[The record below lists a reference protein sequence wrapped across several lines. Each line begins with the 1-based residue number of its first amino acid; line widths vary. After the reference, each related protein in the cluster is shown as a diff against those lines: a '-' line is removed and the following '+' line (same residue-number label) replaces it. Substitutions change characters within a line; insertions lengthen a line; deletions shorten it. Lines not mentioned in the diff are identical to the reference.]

1 MKYLFRF
8 LLAIGLG
15 FLLAGTVLAADPP
28 PANGVE
34 ISMSVSL
41 PLPDYDTIF
50 HDNGDENDP
59 ESLTIRQ
66 LEWLDRAWAC
76 RDKDC
81 REDCH
86 LVLLEDGILLAD
98 EQARGSLEF
107 SWRFPAGDWRRILC
121 CQESDY
127 IHPDR
132 AGSHLDPRSGAS
144 TLQVRLFTVATESER
159 CACQVT
165 MLLDEAGDLIWMN
178 TSVRG
183 TSEAQG
189 AALRLELLHTENDEA
204 GPLSWTADDPNASE
218 TETQKADTRISEA
231 LFEKEQTWTY
241 QSSDGR
247 PLWQAILHGSFVD
260 GHCIDASGK
269 VIIFDEAWECS
280 DALFYPDED
289 KAVARITLKRR
300 VIGIV
305 VAERSFR
312 LILDSGD

>member
-1 MKYLFRF
+1 M
-8 LLAIGLG
+8 
-15 FLLAGTVLAADPP
+15 AGTVLAADPP

-66 LEWLDRAWAC
+66 LEWLDRAWVC
-76 RDKDC
+76 RDKDFQ
-81 REDCH
+81 EDYH
-86 LVLLEDGILLAD
+86 LVLLEDSILLAD
-98 EQARGSLEF
+98 EQAKGSLEF
-107 SWRFPAGDWRRILC
+107 SWRFPTNDWQQILYY
-121 CQESDY
+121 QESDG
-127 IHPDR
+127 IRPDC
-132 AGSHLDPRSGAS
+132 AESHLDPRSGAS
-144 TLQVRLFTVATESER
+144 TLQVRLFTVATESEH
-159 CACQVT
+159 CSCQVT

-189 AALRLELLHTENDEA
+189 AALRLELLHTEKDEA
-204 GPLSWTADDPNASE
+204 GYLSWTADDPNVYE
-218 TETQKADTRISEA
+218 TETQKADTCISEA

-241 QSSDGR
+241 QSSDER

>member
-28 PANGVE
+28 ANGVE

-50 HDNGDENDP
+50 HNNGDENDP
-59 ESLTIRQ
+59 ESLMIRQ
-66 LEWLDRAWAC
+66 LEWLERAWAC
-76 RDKDC
+76 RDKDFQ
-81 REDCH
+81 EDYH
-86 LVLLEDGILLAD
+86 LVLLEDSILLAD
-98 EQARGSLEF
+98 EQAHGSLEF
-107 SWRFPAGDWRRILC
+107 SWRFPTNDWQQILYY
-121 CQESDY
+121 QESDG
-127 IHPDR
+127 IRPDR
-132 AGSHLDPRSGAS
+132 AESHLDPRSGAS
-144 TLQVRLFTVATESER
+144 TLQVRLFTVATETER

-204 GPLSWTADDPNASE
+204 GSLSWMANDPKVSE
-218 TETQKADTRISEA
+218 TETQRADTCISEA

-241 QSSDGR
+241 QSSDER
-247 PLWQAILHGSFVD
+247 PLWQAVLHGSFVD

-280 DALFYPDED
+280 DALFCPDED
-289 KAVARITLKRR
+289 TAVALITLKRR

>member
-1 MKYLFRF
+1 MKYLLQF

-15 FLLAGTVLAADPP
+15 FLLAGTVLAADP

-76 RDKDC
+76 RDKDFQ
-81 REDCH
+81 ENYH
-86 LVLLEDGILLAD
+86 LVLLEDSILLAD
-98 EQARGSLEF
+98 EQAQGSLEF
-107 SWRFPAGDWRRILC
+107 SWRFLTNDWQQILYY
-121 CQESDY
+121 QESDG
-127 IHPDR
+127 IRPDC
-132 AGSHLDPRSGAS
+132 AESHSDPRSGAS
-144 TLQVRLFTVATESER
+144 TLQVRLFTVATESEH
-159 CACQVT
+159 CSCQVT

-178 TSVRG
+178 VSVR
-183 TSEAQG
+183 EFLKEQG
-189 AALRLELLHTENDEA
+189 VSMRLELLHTENDETA
-204 GPLSWTADDPNASE
+204 ASSWATDDPNISE
-218 TETQKADTRISEA
+218 TEAQTADTIISEA
-231 LFEKEQTWTY
+231 PFDKEQTWTY

-305 VAERSFR
+305 VAERCFR
-312 LILDSGD
+312 LILDCRD